1 MEWRKLTISLADRLL
16 LDTHAFIWA
25 ANDLDKLSNAARS
38 AIEDEGNQIFVSA
51 VSAIEITIKFRVGK
65 LPEADEL
72 SARFEAII
80 AEFGFAE
87 LPVSVTQ
94 ARVAGLLSFEHRDPF
109 DRMLIAQAQIEQMT
123 LVSNEKLFDQFG
135 VIRLW

>member
-1 MEWRKLTISLADRLL
+1 MADRLL
-16 LDTHAFIWA
+16 LDTHALIWA
-25 ANDLDKLSNAARS
+25 ANDLDKLSKTARV
-38 AIEDEGNQIFVSA
+38 AIENEENQIFVSA

-72 SARFEAII
+72 SARFTEII
-80 AEFGFAE
+80 AEFGFSE
-87 LPVSVTQ
+87 LPVSVTH
-94 ARVAGLLSFEHRDPF
+94 ARVAGLLPFEHRDPF

-123 LVSNEKLFDQFG
+123 LVSNEKLFDQFA

>member
-1 MEWRKLTISLADRLL
+1 LADRLL
-16 LDTHAFIWA
+16 LDTHALIWA
-25 ANDLDKLSNAARS
+25 ANDLDKLSKTARV
-38 AIEDEGNQIFVSA
+38 AIENEENQIFVSA
-51 VSAIEITIKFRVGK
+51 VSAIEITTKFRVGK

-87 LPVSVTQ
+87 LPVSVNH
-94 ARVAGLLSFEHRDPF
+94 ARVAGLLPFEHRDPF